1 MLLNVEDY
9 RARARKALP
18 RFVFDYVDG
27 AADDEAC
34 LRRNAAA
41 MERIQLVPS
50 CLTDV
55 SSIDTRVEVFGATWK
70 LPVAISPTGFNGL
83 CRPGGDVLLAR
94 AAAAAGIPFTLST
107 ASNERIENVAKAGDG
122 IKWLQLYVMSDRAI
136 AQQMMRRARAAGYSA
151 LVLTVDVPVSGNREK
166 DMRNGFKLP
175 FRPGFNTMLDLCAH
189 PRWLAR
195 FMQSGA
201 PNFVNLSESAEAGA
215 SAQLQAALLARA
227 MDRTLA
233 WQHLDWV
240 RAHWDGPLLVKGIL
254 NPRDA
259 ELAVRHGVDG
269 IIVSNH
275 GGRQLDAAP
284 ATMQVL
290 PAIVRAVDDRIP
302 VLVDSGFRR
311 GSDIV
316 KALALGAR
324 AVMIGRPTMYGM
336 AANGQQGAQAVLG
349 ILGAELERAMTLLGA
364 ARVADIGE
372 HHVWREEFSSRDI
385 RGNIK

>member
-9 RARARKALP
+9 RARAKKALP
-18 RFVFDYVDG
+18 KFVFDYVDG

-41 MERIQLVPS
+41 MERVQLVPS

-55 SSIDTRVEVFGATWK
+55 SRIDTSIELFGETWK
-70 LPVAISPTGFNGL
+70 LPFALSPTGFNGL
-83 CRPGGDVLLAR
+83 CRPGGDLLLAR

-107 ASNERIENVAKAGDG
+107 ASNERIEDVAAASDG
-122 IKWLQLYVMSDRAI
+122 ARWMQLYVMSDRSI
-136 AQQMMRRARAAGYSA
+136 AQQIMRRARAAGYTA

-166 DMRNGFKLP
+166 DVRNGFKLP
-175 FRPGFNTMLDLCAH
+175 FRPGIGTMLDVCAH
-189 PRWLAR
+189 PRWLVR
-195 FMQSGA
+195 FLRSGG

-233 WQHLDWV
+233 WQHLDWI
-240 RAHWDGPLLVKGIL
+240 REHWDGPLLLKGIL
-254 NPRDA
+254 GPGDA
-259 ELAVRHGVDG
+259 KLAVQHGVDG

-290 PAIVRAVDDRIP
+290 PAIVQAVDGRIP
-302 VLVDSGFRR
+302 VLVDGGFRR

-316 KALALGAR
+316 KALALGAH

-336 AANGQQGAQAVLG
+336 AVAGQEGAQAVLG
-349 ILGAELERAMTLLGA
+349 ILIGELERAMTLLGA
-364 ARVADIGE
+364 ARIADIGE
-372 HHVWREEFSSRDI
+372 RHVWREGI
-385 RGNIK
+385 

>member
-18 RFVFDYVDG
+18 KFVFDYVDG

-41 MERIQLVPS
+41 MERTHLVPS
-50 CLTDV
+50 CLADV
-55 SSIDTRVEVFGATWK
+55 SRIDTSVEVFGARWK
-70 LPVAISPTGFNGL
+70 LPIAVSPTGFNGL
-83 CRPGGDVLLAR
+83 CRPGGDLLLAR
-94 AAAAAGIPFTLST
+94 AAAAAGVPFTLST
-107 ASNERIENVAKAGDG
+107 ASNARIEEVAAAGEG
-122 IKWLQLYVMSDRAI
+122 VKWLQLYVMSDRAI

-166 DMRNGFKLP
+166 DVRNGFRLP
-175 FRPGFNTMLDLCAH
+175 FKPGAATMLDLCAH

-195 FMQSGA
+195 FVRSGA
-201 PNFVNLSESAEAGA
+201 PNFVNLSESADAGA

-233 WQHLDWV
+233 WQHLDWL
-240 RAHWDGPLLVKGIL
+240 REHWDGALLIKGIL
-254 NPRDA
+254 NPHDA
-259 ELAVRHGVDG
+259 ELAVQHGVDG

-290 PAIVRAVDDRIP
+290 PAIVRAADGRIP

-336 AANGQQGAQAVLG
+336 AADGQRGAQAVLG
-349 ILGAELERAMTLLGA
+349 ILAAELERAMTLLGT
-364 ARVADIGE
+364 ARIADIGE
-372 HHVWREEFSSRDI
+372 RHLWRE
-385 RGNIK
+385 GA